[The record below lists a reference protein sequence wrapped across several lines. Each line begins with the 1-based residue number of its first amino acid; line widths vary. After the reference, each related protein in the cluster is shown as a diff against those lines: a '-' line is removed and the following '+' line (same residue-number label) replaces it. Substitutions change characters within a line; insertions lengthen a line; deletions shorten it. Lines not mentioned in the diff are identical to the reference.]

1 MKRLKKIKAHH
12 IATILFIVLILSFII
27 GRKIIVKEREN
38 IFKEGQISICKVYR
52 VHCDGEV
59 AICDGYYFFYFHGKK
74 YFSYYLIE
82 PHKTN
87 PVGKY
92 YKVFF
97 NAKNPNRSAVD
108 YSKEISTDSVYK
120 YFQHE
125 QNLFEMD
132 STKVEYRN

>member
-1 MKRLKKIKAHH
+1 MKILKKIKAYH
-12 IATILFIVLILSFII
+12 IAATFLIVLILSFII

-38 IFKEGQISICKVYR
+38 IFKEGQTSICKVYR

-59 AICDGYYFFYFHGKK
+59 AICDGYYFFYYHDKK

-82 PHKTN
+82 PHKKN

-97 NAKNPNRSAVD
+97 LAKNPNRSTVD
-108 YSKEISTDSVYK
+108 YSKEINIDSVYK
-120 YFQHE
+120 YFPHE
-125 QNLFEMD
+125 HNLFEMD
-132 STKVEYRN
+132 SIKETGK